1 MVLRSSAAIAI
12 LAATIGCITLG
23 DAFSFVSKSTIT
35 KPVTTSTKTAS
46 RSALYMGPPTDP
58 SAPVTEL
65 FGEGSRK
72 YRRTVY
78 THDQWVKHRS
88 SDRFINNLRTLPNSG
103 IYKQVGK
110 EVFLT
115 TSIAISV
122 CVWNALVGGYE
133 DFAGVMHDP
142 VIAESWA
149 VKVGMPMTPFTVL
162 NSSLGLL
169 LGELHNDYNVFS
181 CCKMCI
187 SYTSNM
193 FISYAY

>member
-1 MVLRSSAAIAI
+1 MYSIFIYICCSSN
-12 LAATIGCITLG
+12 
-23 DAFSFVSKSTIT
+23 FVVSIFVKHLF
-35 KPVTTSTKTAS
+35 PQ
-46 RSALYMGPPTDP
+46 TD
-58 SAPVTEL
+58 
-65 FGEGSRK
+65 
-72 YRRTVY
+72 

-133 DFAGVMHDP
+133 DFGGAMHDP

-169 LGELHNDYNVFS
+169 LGEFYVVAKFCHAA
-181 CCKMCI
+181 KCI
-187 SYTSNM
+187 MYII
-193 FISYAY
+193 F

>member
-1 MVLRSSAAIAI
+1 MNLRWSGGAI
-12 LAATIGCITLG
+12 LLFVIGVPSSN
-23 DAFSFVSKSTIT
+23 AFVSPTRRTDSPLLT
-35 KPVTTSTKTAS
+35 KPTTHAS
-46 RSALYMGPPTDP
+46 SSSSSLYMGPPSDP

-133 DFAGVMHDP
+133 DFGGVMHDP